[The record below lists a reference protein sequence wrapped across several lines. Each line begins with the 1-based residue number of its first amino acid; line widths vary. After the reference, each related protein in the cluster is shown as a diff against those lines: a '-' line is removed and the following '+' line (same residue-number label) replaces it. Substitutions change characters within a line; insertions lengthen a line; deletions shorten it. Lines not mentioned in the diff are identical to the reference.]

1 MPDMPDKDRISLSYT
16 AVSCADKEAVLL
28 KSVFALYGL
37 RGNINWQYQNS
48 MGADFVI
55 IGTEMSSSSVDLLL
69 RTRIGAKQAVL
80 WISDASLVSDKTRH
94 VFRCKPP
101 LHPSHFANELKQVEL
116 FFRGGA
122 RHDPSRSPSL
132 PPSSS
137 ASLSPQI
144 AALREEFPDNFY
156 VRLMSW
162 PSPELLSDDRFLWR
176 LSAMLSARSMT
187 VAELA
192 ERSSKPEDVC
202 REFLRRLS
210 DAGCLKKI
218 PQEDHREPLPSSAL
232 RETKTTAE
240 GGLSGLF
247 RKIRVSLGLSS

>member
-1 MPDMPDKDRISLSYT
+1 MPDNDIISLGYT
-16 AVSCADKEAVLL
+16 AVSCTDKEAVLL
-28 KSVFALYGL
+28 KSVIALYGL

-48 MGADFVI
+48 MEADFVI
-55 IGTEMSSSSVDLLL
+55 IGTEMSTSSVDLLL
-69 RTRIGAKQAVL
+69 RTRIGIGQAVL
-80 WISDASLVSDKTRH
+80 WISDAPLVSDNTRP

-101 LHPSHFANELKQVEL
+101 LHPSRFANELKQVEL

-122 RHDPSRSPSL
+122 RHDRSL
-132 PPSSS
+132 S

-144 AALREEFPDNFY
+144 EALRKEFPENFY
-156 VRLMSW
+156 VELVSW
-162 PSPELLSDDRFLWR
+162 PSPEILSNDRLLWR

-187 VAELA
+187 VVELA

-202 REFLRRLS
+202 RQFLKRLS

-218 PQEDHREPLPSSAL
+218 SQGDHREPSPSSAL
-232 RETKTTAE
+232 RATQTTAE

-247 RKIRVSLGLSS
+247 RKIRVSLGLSSS